1 MVVNKVNLDVKKKF
15 QHVFKPPLY
24 TSTIHSILKSS
35 VNVQTLWY
43 IETNILYLLTRICLK
58 RRIKSPH
65 TKLYKHFSWLC

>member
-24 TSTIHSILKSS
+24 TCTIHSILKSS

-43 IETNILYLLTRICLK
+43 IANKYFIFANTYLLK
-58 RRIKSPH
+58 EA
-65 TKLYKHFSWLC
+65 Y

>member
-43 IETNILYLLTRICLK
+43 IANKYFIFANTYLLK
-58 RRIKSPH
+58 EA
-65 TKLYKHFSWLC
+65 Y